1 MKKLYKLT
9 KDGVKELQAE
19 LDKLVAERP
28 EITDRIKTAREMGD
42 LSENAEYASARN
54 EQATAEARIAE
65 LEHILKNVEL
75 IKAPKSEDTVHIG
88 SKVKLSGAKGEKTF
102 QVVGTVEAD
111 PLEGKISDESPIG
124 QALIGKKVG
133 ENVEIVTP
141 TETLTYKII
150 EIS

>member
-9 KDGVKELQAE
+9 KEGVIELQAE
-19 LDKLVAERP
+19 LDRLIAERP
-28 EITDRIKTAREMGD
+28 EITERIKTAREMGD

-75 IKAPKSEDTVHIG
+75 IKAPKSEDKVHIG
-88 SKVKLSGAKGEKTF
+88 SKVKLSGNGSDKTF

-124 QALIGKKVG
+124 QALIGRAVG
-133 ENVEIVTP
+133 DNVDIVTP
-141 TETLTYKII
+141 SETSIYKII

>member
-19 LDKLVAERP
+19 LDKLIAERP

-65 LEHILKNVEL
+65 LEHILK
-75 IKAPKSEDTVHIG
+75 T
-88 SKVKLSGAKGEKTF
+88 
-102 QVVGTVEAD
+102 
-111 PLEGKISDESPIG
+111 
-124 QALIGKKVG
+124 
-133 ENVEIVTP
+133 
-141 TETLTYKII
+141 
-150 EIS
+150 